1 MKRDLHMT
9 GAFIEAL
16 KSTDKGCRIKR
27 VDFIHAAT
35 KQGMH
40 VTPEEAN
47 YYIKNGSG
55 HVFKLIEKGRYQHN
69 TYLYLC

>member
-16 KSTDKGCRIKR
+16 KSTDKGRRIKT

-35 KQGMH
+35 KQG
-40 VTPEEAN
+40 T
-47 YYIKNGSG
+47 
-55 HVFKLIEKGRYQHN
+55 
-69 TYLYLC
+69 

>member
-16 KSTDKGCRIKR
+16 KSTDKSRWIKMA
-27 VDFIHAAT
+27 DFIHAAT
-35 KQGMH
+35 KQGTQL
-40 VTPEEAN
+40 TPEEAN
-47 YYIKNGSG
+47 YYIKSKSG
-55 HVFKLIEKGRYQHN
+55 HIFKLIEEGRYQHN

>member
-16 KSTDKGCRIKR
+16 KTIDKGGRVKT
-27 VDFIHAAT
+27 VDFIHAAI
-35 KQGMH
+35 KQGTQ
-40 VTPEEAN
+40 VTPEEAS
-47 YYIKNGSG
+47 YYIKNRSG
-55 HVFKLIEKGRYQHN
+55 HVLRLIEEGRYQHN